1 MMSEVTTVLII
12 RIEEFSLTTKSNHDP
27 GENHDGIQ
35 TDRCLKVLA
44 LLHIE

>member
-12 RIEEFSLTTKSNHDP
+12 RIEEFSLTRKSNHDP
-27 GENHDGIQ
+27 GGNHDGIQ
-35 TDRCLKVLA
+35 NDHCLKMLA